1 MTTHVPQSVELV
13 LALSVDCNVELVVR
27 QQYLSTAAEELDVED
42 VDSPPT
48 AVCKQA
54 EGGDARVSASTV
66 LGGRL
71 SLATDNIDT
80 QRSAKGL
87 ISRPSAIDQLNH
99 IHFCNASL
107 PPCE

>member
-13 LALSVDCNVELVVR
+13 LGLSVDCNVELVVR

-54 EGGDARVSASTV
+54 EGVMRGCQQAQCS
-66 LGGRL
+66 GGA
-71 SLATDNIDT
+71 SLAGN
-80 QRSAKGL
+80 R
-87 ISRPSAIDQLNH
+87 
-99 IHFCNASL
+99 
-107 PPCE
+107 